1 MINRILIRIK
11 VVQLLYSYLLTR
23 SEFKIETSPE
33 TNSRD
38 KRTAYNVYLDL
49 LMLVL
54 ELSGYNVQ
62 RGDRPLPVPEAL
74 KNKYLHDSRLARSLS
89 SDDQIRS
96 IILRDPERMAAFD
109 SVAPALYNALIT
121 SSAYRSYIR
130 TRDRDIA
137 DDSRFWTSVIETVI
151 AANQDFVA
159 VCRQRDAFTLRGF
172 DEGVRMA
179 VYTLSNFTDSRM
191 RFTAAR
197 NSLDESLAKAYELYH
212 ALLLL
217 VCELT
222 RTQDLRLDAARNKYL
237 PSAEDLN
244 PNTRFVD
251 NAFAA
256 AIAANPQMEEYLKDH
271 PVSWVENDTLVKTL
285 LDRIIESDT
294 YREYME
300 APETD
305 FAADCEFW
313 RTVFRTIILPSDELA
328 EALEEKSIYWNDDVQ
343 IMGTFVLKTIKQFA
357 VNGPETQ
364 LLPQYK
370 DEEDAALGADLFVA
384 AVGNY
389 DLYRSYIDRFLK
401 SSSWDSDRLAFMD
414 VVIMVAAIAE
424 ILKYPQ
430 IPIAVSMNEY
440 IEIANSYST
449 PRSGQFIN
457 GILFAVVNYLK
468 SEHLLDKN

>member
-62 RGDRPLPVPEAL
+62 RGDKSLPVPEAA
-74 KNKYLHDSRLARSLS
+74 KNKYLHDSRLARSLATE
-89 SDDQIRS
+89 DQIRS

-109 SVAPALYNALIT
+109 SVAPALYSAVIT

-130 TRDRDIA
+130 TRERDIA
-137 DDSRFWTSVIETVI
+137 DDSKFWTSVIETVI
-151 AANQDFVA
+151 STNPEFVA
-159 VCRQRDAFTLRGF
+159 VCRSRDAFTLRGF
-172 DEGVRMA
+172 EEGVRMA

-222 RTQDLRLDAARNKYL
+222 HTRDMQLDAARNKYL
-237 PSAEDLN
+237 PSPEDLN

-256 AIAANPQMEEYLKDH
+256 AIAANPQMEEFLKDH
-271 PVSWVENDTLVKTL
+271 PVSWVENDTLVKAL
-285 LDRIIESDT
+285 LDRILESDV

-300 APETD
+300 APTTD

-328 EALEEKSIYWNDDVQ
+328 EALEEKSIYWNDDLQ
-343 IMGTFVLKTIKQFA
+343 IMGTFVIKTIKQFA
-357 VNGPETQ
+357 NNGPETQ

-384 AVGNY
+384 AVKNY

-424 ILKYPQ
+424 IIKYPQ

-440 IEIANSYST
+440 IEIANAYST

-457 GILFAVVNYLK
+457 GILFSVVNYLK